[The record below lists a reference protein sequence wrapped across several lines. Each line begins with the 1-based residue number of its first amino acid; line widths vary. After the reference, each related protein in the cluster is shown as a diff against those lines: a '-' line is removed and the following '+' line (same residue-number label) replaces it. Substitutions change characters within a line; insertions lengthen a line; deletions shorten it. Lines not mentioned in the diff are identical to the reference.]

1 MKQIIELRDHFLGRE
16 TTGSGDG
23 STDTTES
30 PTTPS
35 VGCECGFEVIDLS
48 TGACVFT
55 GNQNCGATGL
65 PFSTTPPTGTSASTT
80 SASTT
85 SASRSTTPVMTTP
98 GVETTT
104 KKRTTPSSDP
114 VSLPAE
120 KAAAGEDLN
129 QDCFIDFLGTVNQN

>member
-1 MKQIIELRDHFLGRE
+1 M
-16 TTGSGDG
+16 
-23 STDTTES
+23 
-30 PTTPS
+30 
-35 VGCECGFEVIDLS
+35 
-48 TGACVFT
+48 FT

-85 SASRSTTPVMTTP
+85 SASRSTTPATQSTTP
-98 GVETTT
+98 SVETTT

-129 QDCFIDFLGTVNQN
+129 QDCFNDFL